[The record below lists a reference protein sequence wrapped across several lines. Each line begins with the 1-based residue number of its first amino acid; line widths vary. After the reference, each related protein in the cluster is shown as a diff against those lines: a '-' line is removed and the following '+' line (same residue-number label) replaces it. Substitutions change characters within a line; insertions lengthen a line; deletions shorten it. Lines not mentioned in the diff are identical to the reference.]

1 MQVVQYQGFC
11 VNLDFHSIGVHETLV
26 TGDTP
31 FSGADDYTL
40 YDMDVW
46 VGLWYFSILT
56 TRILGMLQA
65 SRMTQCMHLVKAC
78 MVTGALSLHGVIMHA
93 AW

>member
-1 MQVVQYQGFC
+1 MQVVQYLIYQGFY

-40 YDMDVW
+40 YDMDGW

-56 TRILGMLQA
+56 TRNLGMLQA
-65 SRMTQCMHLVKAC
+65 SRMTQCMQLDAC
-78 MVTGALSLHGVIMHA
+78 MSKHA
-93 AW
+93 